1 MSPFPLVAGVDEAGR
16 GPLAGPVVAAVV
28 ILDPRRPIDGLAD
41 SKTLTAARREALAA
55 AIRARA
61 AVWAVGMAD
70 AEEIDALNILG
81 ATLLAM
87 RRALLGLTVAPA
99 CVQVDGN
106 RLPSAADL
114 GFDCEWRAEVRGD
127 ARLEA
132 VGAASILAKTWRD
145 AWMLAAAR
153 VYPGYGFESHK
164 GYPSSQH
171 VQALARLG
179 PCRLHRRSFTPVK
192 SVTVPSPA

>member
-1 MSPFPLVAGVDEAGR
+1 MSPFPLVGGVDEAGR

-41 SKTLTAARREALAA
+41 SKTLTAVRREALAA

-61 AVWAVGMAD
+61 TVWAVGMAD

-87 RRALLGLTVAPA
+87 RRALLGLTVTPA

-132 VGAASILAKTWRD
+132 VSAASILAKTWRD